1 MSTAYLNDSR
11 LTLKKRQGDWDEL
24 FVASVLAA
32 SYEND
37 S

>member
-1 MSTAYLNDSR
+1 MSAAYLNDSR
-11 LTLKKRQGDWDEL
+11 LTLKTRQGDWDEL

-32 SYEND
+32 NQENE

>member
-1 MSTAYLNDSR
+1 MSAAYLNDSR
-11 LTLKKRQGDWDEL
+11 LTLKTRQGDWDEF

-32 SYEND
+32 SYENE